1 MYIRDYQYLLLVP
14 HKVFLFYSQLIYQ
27 RFYSTLSADDKCTL
41 FADRNAINRRNV
53 KADAHHAYA
62 PNKQMFVLAV
72 KARIV
77 AAAMLILGLKD
88 VDGNPTEYRYP
99 NNASKTDKTSKRI
112 YLRNLASQVVRLFIV
127 DEKAYNSIIDQALQD
142 ADNQRARE
150 AEMTPDGLFPADTV
164 DVTSLSD
171 MMVNIVV
178 GMSRASITCLLMIP
192 LPTKVVSL
200 QNYPVI

>member
-1 MYIRDYQYLLLVP
+1 M
-14 HKVFLFYSQLIYQ
+14 FLFHLQLIYQ
-27 RFYSTLSADDKCTL
+27 RFYSTLSANDKCTL
-41 FADRNAINRRNV
+41 FADRNAINKRNV

-88 VDGNPTEYRYP
+88 VDGNPTEYHYP

-127 DEKAYNSIIDQALQD
+127 DEKAYNSIINQALQD
-142 ADNQRARE
+142 ADNQRARQE
-150 AEMTPDGLFPADTV
+150 EMTPDGRFPCRQW
-164 DVTSLSD
+164 
-171 MMVNIVV
+171 M
-178 GMSRASITCLLMIP
+178 
-192 LPTKVVSL
+192 
-200 QNYPVI
+200 

>member
-1 MYIRDYQYLLLVP
+1 MFLNIILL
-14 HKVFLFYSQLIYQ
+14 FLFHLQLIYQ
-27 RFYSTLSADDKCTL
+27 RFYSTLSANDKCTL

-142 ADNQRARE
+142 ADNQRARQ
-150 AEMTPDGLFPADTV
+150 AEMTPDGRFPCRHSGCDKSFRLLEILLFTY
-164 DVTSLSD
+164 
-171 MMVNIVV
+171 MFIF
-178 GMSRASITCLLMIP
+178 
-192 LPTKVVSL
+192 
-200 QNYPVI
+200 